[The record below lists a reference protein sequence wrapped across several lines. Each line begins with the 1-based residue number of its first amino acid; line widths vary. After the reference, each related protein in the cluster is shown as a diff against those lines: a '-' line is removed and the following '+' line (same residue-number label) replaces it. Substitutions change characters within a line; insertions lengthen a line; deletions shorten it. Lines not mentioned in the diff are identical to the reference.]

1 MKLQLKNVRLA
12 FPNLFHQD
20 ETYGKYG
27 AQFLIDPKNPCIPE
41 LEKAI
46 KKVAED
52 KWGAK
57 AETTLKAIKSGNKCC
72 FYDGDAKAD
81 YDGFAGNMALSAGNS
96 IRPTVVNKDRSPVTE
111 ADGVVYGG
119 CYVNAIVE
127 IWAQDNQWGKRI
139 NASLSGVQ
147 FVKDGEAFS
156 GGGVASADDFDDIE
170 EGADAEDFV

>member
-1 MKLQLKNVRLA
+1 MKIKLSSVRLA
-12 FPNLFHQD
+12 FPALFEAD
-20 ETYGKYG
+20 SEFGKFG
-27 AQFLIDPKNPCIPE
+27 AQFIIDPNAPCIKE
-41 LEKAI
+41 IEKAI
-46 KKVAED
+46 DKVAKD

-57 AETTLKAIKSGNKCC
+57 SETTLKAIKSGNKCC
-72 FYDGDAKAD
+72 FYDGDSKAD
-81 YDGFAGNMALSAGNS
+81 YDGFAGNMALSATNKK
-96 IRPTVVNKDRSPVTE
+96 RPTLVNKDRSQVTE
-111 ADGVVYGG
+111 ADGVIYGG

-127 IWAQDNQWGKRI
+127 IWAQDNQYGKRI

>member
-1 MKLQLKNVRLA
+1 MKIKLSNVRLA
-12 FPNLFHQD
+12 FPALFEAD
-20 ETYGKYG
+20 SEFGKFG
-27 AQFLIDPKNPCIPE
+27 AQFIIDPNSPCIKE
-41 LEKAI
+41 IEKAI
-46 KKVAED
+46 DKVAKD

-57 AETTLKAIKSGNKCC
+57 SETTLKAIKTGNKCC
-72 FYDGDAKAD
+72 FYDGDSKAD
-81 YDGFAGNMALSAGNS
+81 YDGFAGNMALSATNKT
-96 IRPTVVNKDRSPVTE
+96 RPTLVNKDRSQVTE
-111 ADGVVYGG
+111 ADGVIYGG

-127 IWAQDNQWGKRI
+127 IWAQDNQYGKRI